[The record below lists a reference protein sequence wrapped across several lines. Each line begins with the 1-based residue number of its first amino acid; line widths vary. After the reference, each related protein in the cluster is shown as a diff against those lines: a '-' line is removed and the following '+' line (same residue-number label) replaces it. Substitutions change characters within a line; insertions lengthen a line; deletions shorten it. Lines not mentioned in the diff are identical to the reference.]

1 MYLSAISA
9 LYFNMKTAITLLFML
24 NVGLL
29 FPQSS
34 GEKKSTL
41 VVKKKVESLK
51 ARYEESAHML
61 IAVDKYGNVFDTS
74 IVSYKVT
81 FRMNGETKTVVLINK
96 NDLFHIRKTDP
107 GTEVKF
113 ENILFRKENGTII
126 ELPSFSMISPRES
139 QEKAKKR

>member
-1 MYLSAISA
+1 
-9 LYFNMKTAITLLFML
+9 MKPVFTLLFLL
-24 NVGLL
+24 NFTFLY
-29 FPQSS
+29 PQPE
-34 GEKKSTL
+34 GGKKSTL
-41 VVKKKVESLK
+41 VVKKKTETLK

-81 FRMNGETKTVVLINK
+81 FRLNGEIKTVVLINK
-96 NDLFHIRKTDP
+96 TDLFHIRKTDP

-126 ELPSFSMISPRES
+126 ELPSFTMISPTES
-139 QEKAKKR
+139 REKAKKR